1 MKHHIVTA
9 LLMLTAI
16 ALYYFGLSGFS
27 LLVFALGAA
36 FELWFWIRI
45 AQHFRAKAALTDG
58 PR

>member
-1 MKHHIVTA
+1 MKQHIVTV

-16 ALYYFGLSGFS
+16 ALYYVGLNGFS

-36 FELWFWIRI
+36 FELWFWVRI
-45 AQHFRAKAALTDG
+45 AQHFRTKAALTDS